1 MFLEGPKSRKRE
13 FIFLIE
19 IFWEFIKGFR
29 IFHFLGPCVTVFGSA
44 RFKED
49 HEYYKMARDIGAR
62 LVNIGFTVMT
72 GGGPGIME
80 AANRGAKDAG
90 GKSVGCNIELPFEQ
104 DPNPYMDKWFTFK
117 YFFIR
122 KVLLLKYSYAFIV
135 MPGGAGTMDELFETL
150 TLIQT
155 KKISDFP
162 VVIIGKAYWKNMLEL
177 LDDFVKN
184 KTISPEDMKLFIVTD
199 SVDEAIE
206 HIEKFAIEKYKLV
219 KKNYSP
225 VKIFGEKKSFQ
236 FPE

>member
-1 MFLEGPKSRKRE
+1 
-13 FIFLIE
+13 
-19 IFWEFIKGFR
+19 
-29 IFHFLGPCVTVFGSA
+29 
-44 RFKED
+44 
-49 HEYYKMARDIGAR
+49 MARDIGAR